1 MSATTVDRPVTT
13 DGSDEVVRLP
23 RRTIDKLLVA
33 IGLVAAIVFAAAGA
47 MLMWGSNFAEDYVH
61 DELASQNV
69 VFSDAD
75 SLREEGRDDLVKYA
89 DEQVTTGAE
98 AEAYASYIGGH
109 LEGIADGK
117 TYAEIDDRG
126 AAQAVVDA
134 RESGAS
140 EAEIA
145 ELQATATELKDPA
158 GLAVPGRDPARPAA
172 VQLRLGHRRCHR
184 RHRRLRR
191 LRRRRS
197 PAGPGHRRRDPPA
210 PHDRLTPGCARFG
223 ETQPA
228 SDGTAG
234 LPPPGGLARPAPAS
248 PAAGDDGVLRIV
260 LTGGPGGGKTTAADL
275 FRRELGERVVVV
287 PESATILFGGGFPR
301 AGDRPRSSRP
311 SGPSTRCSATW
322 RTCTPRCTPSGSSCA
337 IAARST
343 APPTGR
349 PAATSSSPAWA
360 RRMPASSPAT
370 TP

>member
-1 MSATTVDRPVTT
+1 MTMTEERPRGSTTPTT
-13 DGSDEVVRLP
+13 FERTGGDVVRFP

-145 ELQATATELKDPA
+145 ELQATANELKAQRDTLFRGETLRGLLLSSYAWATVGAIA
-158 GLAVPGRDPARPAA
+158 GIAAYVAFAGAA
-172 VQLRLGHRRCHR
+172 VLLVLVVAGVIH
-184 RHRRLRR
+184 LRR
-191 LRRRRS
+191 M
-197 PAGPGHRRRDPPA
+197 
-210 PHDRLTPGCARFG
+210 
-223 ETQPA
+223 
-228 SDGTAG
+228 TA
-234 LPPPGGLARPAPAS
+234 
-248 PAAGDDGVLRIV
+248 
-260 LTGGPGGGKTTAADL
+260 
-275 FRRELGERVVVV
+275 
-287 PESATILFGGGFPR
+287 
-301 AGDRPRSSRP
+301 
-311 SGPSTRCSATW
+311 
-322 RTCTPRCTPSGSSCA
+322 
-337 IAARST
+337 
-343 APPTGR
+343 
-349 PAATSSSPAWA
+349 
-360 RRMPASSPAT
+360 
-370 TP
+370 